1 MYVNKVELIGFTGKE
16 AQSRTTGKGIPATS
30 FMLATGKRW
39 KDPSTNELQ
48 QRTEWHRCVAYGP
61 LGEFAA
67 RLSKGSYVRVVGEL
81 RNRSY
86 ERDIV
91 LGTKTFKVAS
101 SMAEIVVGEILKLE
115 RTPKE
120 IKAAEPDHQ
129 RDPEP

>member
-1 MYVNKVELIGFTGKE
+1 MYVNQVELIGFTGKD
-16 AQSRTTGKGIPATS
+16 AQSRTTGKGIPVTS
-30 FMLATGKRW
+30 FMIATGKRW
-39 KDPSTNELQ
+39 KDPSTHELQ

-67 RLSKGSYVRVVGEL
+67 TLSKGSYVRVVGEL

-91 LGTKTFKVAS
+91 VGTKTFKVSS
-101 SMAEIVVGEILKLE
+101 SMSEIVVDEILKLE

-120 IKAAEPDHQ
+120 AKTAESDHPH
-129 RDPEP
+129 DPER